1 MKMGTTALLGAT
13 AIVAGVLV
21 PHSALATTARIA
33 QASPVAQ
40 VEEFKQAERRQ
51 PPVPPA
57 GIDGFFNRCPEGSS
71 PVPFDMPIYDDEGL
85 FVVGY
90 ETVWFCIPDDLEP
103 AG

>member
-13 AIVAGVLV
+13 VIVAGVLV
-21 PHSALATTARIA
+21 PHSALAATARHSL
-33 QASPVAQ
+33 ASPAAQ
-40 VEEFKQAERRQ
+40 VESFKQPEKRQ
-51 PPVPPA
+51 TVVRPA
-57 GIDGFFNRCPEGSS
+57 AINDFLNGCPEGSS
-71 PVPFDMPIYDDEGL
+71 PVAFDMPIYDDDGL